1 MGIQGAENTLEKVRR
16 DLDALLPRSA
26 SNAAVI
32 SVNAGGVGIWI
43 CAFFS
48 VITFLMFCVMLVLFV
63 NHDRKIDDLNHIVS
77 AIYMV
82 APELNQRNSDG
93 NSDHRDPASSATPA
107 EPLPAAD

>member
-1 MGIQGAENTLEKVRR
+1 
-16 DLDALLPRSA
+16 
-26 SNAAVI
+26 
-32 SVNAGGVGIWI
+32 
-43 CAFFS
+43 
-48 VITFLMFCVMLVLFV
+48 MFCVMLVLFV

>member
-1 MGIQGAENTLEKVRR
+1 MEIKGAENTLEKVRR